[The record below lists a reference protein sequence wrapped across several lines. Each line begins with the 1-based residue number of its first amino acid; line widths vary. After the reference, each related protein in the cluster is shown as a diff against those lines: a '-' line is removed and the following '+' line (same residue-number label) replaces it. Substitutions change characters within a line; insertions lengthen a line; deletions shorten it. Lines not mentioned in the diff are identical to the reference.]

1 MIILRLDEDPSLLN
15 YIFVSLDG
23 FIFGYFGMKAVKS
36 YKKYVQYKNFGV
48 RGTWRN

>member
-1 MIILRLDEDPSLLN
+1 MRLDEDPSLLN
-15 YIFVSLDG
+15 YIFVSFDG

-36 YKKYVQYKNFGV
+36 YKKYILYKKFGV